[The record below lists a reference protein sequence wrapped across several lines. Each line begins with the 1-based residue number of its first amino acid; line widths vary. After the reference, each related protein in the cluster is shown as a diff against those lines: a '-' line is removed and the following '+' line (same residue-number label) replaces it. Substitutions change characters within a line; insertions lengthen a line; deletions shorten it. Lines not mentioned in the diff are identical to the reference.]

1 MQIHSFLRRK
11 TVPER
16 AACVAARFVPRVAP
30 TPEDEEALSTIR
42 AIMGLVQAG
51 GLPLPDA
58 TAGRRA
64 SILVRELAPLV
75 PELMPGVLYTGA
87 QPAVDARVDPNRRI

>member
-1 MQIHSFLRRK
+1 M
-11 TVPER
+11 
-16 AACVAARFVPRVAP
+16 AP

-75 PELMPGVLYTGA
+75 PELMPGVMYTGA
-87 QPAVDARVDPNRRI
+87 

>member
-1 MQIHSFLRRK
+1 MPK
-11 TVPER
+11 
-16 AACVAARFVPRVAP
+16 VAP
-30 TPEDEEALSTIR
+30 TPEDEEALSSIR

-51 GLPLPDA
+51 ELPLPDA
-58 TAGRRA
+58 TASRRT

-87 QPAVDARVDPNRRI
+87 CPLSGGSLIRSAAYMRFRCLGLRPACGWGIVWK